1 MKTSDRVHRH
11 RPVAVER
18 PIGGMPEREMMTAA
32 TRKLHEAV
40 DARIRR
46 HRCAFLHPHGESV
59 PTDLLGSQTM
69 VDWQE
74 EKARR
79 SFLGEA
85 CWSSLPPVYARYGSR
100 SSQRLLARVKNLE
113 NATSVVLT
121 DSGMQACAL
130 LMDVLFEPHT
140 EAVVARGSY
149 NKTKTY
155 LKRLAERQGGQ
166 VRLVEEA
173 SQLELERA
181 LTDKTRIVFVETY
194 SNPLMRAVD
203 VPGLVERIAGARKGN
218 PGLHL
223 IVDNTIATPW
233 GTKAPLLDWGV
244 DFVVASGTKAL
255 DGRDRNLW
263 GYIASHR
270 AREMND
276 VMDLQAMR
284 GGILDWRRAEDIESE
299 LDEARGRFERRC
311 EAATEVAAFLER
323 HPQVSEVHHPSLP
336 NHRDAAIVRRDYRL
350 PGSLVSFR
358 LHDADESSTR
368 HFCDVLAMTRVPRYA
383 LSFDGLVTKV
393 NHHRTVSEYFT
404 PEKEVR
410 DMGVDRLVRLGI
422 GLEATDDLI
431 DCLEWALLNF
441 RQISAERVAS
451 FQSERRRELRLID
464 REGEEDP

>member
-1 MKTSDRVHRH
+1 
-11 RPVAVER
+11 
-18 PIGGMPEREMMTAA
+18 MPEREMMTAA

-46 HRCAFLHPHGESV
+46 HRCAFLHPDGESV
-59 PTDLLGSQTM
+59 PTDLLGSQAM

-85 CWSSLPPVYARYGSR
+85 CWSDLPPLYARYGSE
-100 SSQRLLARVKNLE
+100 SSRRLIGRVKSLE

-121 DSGMQACAL
+121 ESGMQACAL
-130 LMDVLFEPHT
+130 VTDVLFEPGT

-166 VRLVEEA
+166 VKLVEDA
-173 SQLELERA
+173 SLPELERT

-203 VPGLVERIAGARKGN
+203 VPGLVERIARARSRN
-218 PGLHL
+218 PGLRL

-233 GTKAPLLDWGV
+233 ATRKPLLDWGV

-284 GGILDWRRAEDIESE
+284 GGILDWRRAEDIDSG

-311 EAATEVAAFLER
+311 ETATEVATFLER
-323 HPQVSEVHHPSLP
+323 HPLVLEVHHPSLA
-336 NHRDAAIVRRDYRL
+336 NHRDRAVVRRDYRL
-350 PGSLVSFR
+350 PGSLLSFR
-358 LHDADESSTR
+358 LQNADENWTR

-383 LSFDGLVTKV
+383 TSFDGLVTKV
-393 NHHRTVSEYFT
+393 NHHRSVSEYFT
-404 PEKEVR
+404 PEKELR

-422 GLEATDDLI
+422 GLEAAEDLI

-441 RQISAERVAS
+441 RRISAERVAS
-451 FQSERRRELRLID
+451 WQSERRRELRLID
-464 REGEEDP
+464 PEGEEKP